1 MEVLQTI
8 SVPIIAAVVYCLME
22 AAKIAARTEAF
33 NDYIPLLSIALGALT
48 GVAVFFGLPDLIPA
62 ENVLA
67 AAIIG
72 AASGWAATGANQTF
86 KKISKISDGGDKNGS

>member
-1 MEVLQTI
+1 MDILQTI

-22 AAKIAARTEAF
+22 AAKIAAKSETF
-33 NDYIPLLSIALGALT
+33 NDYIPLLSLALGAIT
-48 GVAVFFGLPDLIPA
+48 GVAVFFGFPDLIPA

-72 AASGWAATGANQTF
+72 AASGWAATGANQTY
-86 KKISKISDGGDKNGS
+86 KKLKAGEKDA

>member
-1 MEVLQTI
+1 MDVLQTI
-8 SVPIIAAVVYCLME
+8 SVPIIAAVVYCIME
-22 AAKIAARTEAF
+22 AAKIAAKNETF
-33 NDYIPLLSIALGALT
+33 NDYIPLLSLALGAVT
-48 GVAVFFGLPDLIPA
+48 GIAVFFGFPELIPA

-86 KKISKISDGGDKNGS
+86 KKIQK